1 MEDRI
6 TNRGKDW
13 FAFTKGM
20 ADYMVKP
27 IPRKRRGRPET
38 NGIANDTRQAPH
50 SPTKITTEMR
60 PR

>member
-6 TNRGKDW
+6 VNRGKDW

-27 IPRKRRGRPET
+27 IPKKQRGEPKT
-38 NGIANDTRQAPH
+38 SALPNDTRQAPH
-50 SPTKITTEMR
+50 SPAKVTTR
-60 PR
+60 RRL

>member
-6 TNRGKDW
+6 INRGKDW

-27 IPRKRRGRPET
+27 IPRKRKGEPKT
-38 NGIANDTRQAPH
+38 SGLANDTRQATH
-50 SPTKITTEMR
+50 SPDKVTVR
-60 PR
+60 RRL

>member
-6 TNRGKDW
+6 VNRGKDW

-27 IPRKRRGRPET
+27 IPKKQRGEPKT
-38 NGIANDTRQAPH
+38 SALPNNTRQAPH
-50 SPTKITTEMR
+50 SPAKVTTR
-60 PR
+60 RRL

>member
-6 TNRGKDW
+6 INRGKDW

-27 IPRKRRGRPET
+27 IPKKQRGEPKT
-38 NGIANDTRQAPH
+38 SALPNDTRQAPH
-50 SPTKITTEMR
+50 SPAKVTTR
-60 PR
+60 RRL

>member
-6 TNRGKDW
+6 VNRGKDW

-27 IPRKRRGRPET
+27 IPRKKKGEPKT
-38 NGIANDTRQAPH
+38 SGLGNDTRQAPH
-50 SPTKITTEMR
+50 SPTKMTTR
-60 PR
+60 DRL

>member
-6 TNRGKDW
+6 INRGKDW

-27 IPRKRRGRPET
+27 IPRKKRGDPKT
-38 NGIANDTRQAPH
+38 SGVVNDTRLAPH
-50 SPTKITTEMR
+50 SCTKITTR
-60 PR
+60 NRL